1 MEQEELT
8 GQILAAALQ
17 VHSAL
22 GPGLLESVYETCL
35 AHEIRKRKL
44 KVERQKIVP
53 VEYDGLTFDE
63 GFRIDLLVEET
74 VIVELKTV
82 EALLPLHEAQ
92 VLTYLRLTNNRVGLL
107 INFKVRLLK
116 QGIKRLII

>member
-17 VHSAL
+17 VHTTL
-22 GPGLLESVYETCL
+22 GPGLLESVYESCL
-35 AHEIRKRKL
+35 AQELRKRGL
-44 KVERQKIVP
+44 KVERQKVVP

-63 GFRIDLLVEET
+63 GFRLDLFVEET
-74 VIVELKTV
+74 IIVELKAV
-82 EALLPLHEAQ
+82 EALLPIHEAQ
-92 VLTYLRLTNNRVGLL
+92 VLTYLRLSNNRVALL
-107 INFKVRLLK
+107 SNFKVRLLK